1 MGTLINTPLFAEQDG
16 DLDAAF
22 AELEASGAYASREA
36 ITRAGVLLLLRQHRE
51 FMAFLD
57 KGLEGKTIPADEVF
71 AEMREMIAKRAG

>member
-57 KGLEGKTIPADEVF
+57 KGFEGPSRPLDDVFDDLEATIDGE
-71 AEMREMIAKRAG
+71 G